1 MVRHATSS
9 PGAVSNSSYASD
21 KSEPTNALERLMAQ
35 LMNSPLTTVEHQM
48 FDVAVGTPVRRHE
61 SFSSG
66 GSTPP
71 TTPPTPTSSYSSSS
85 ASKQPKPRKTKDN
98 RGSNKGRPRL
108 DSTSSLNK
116 TPVRVNANKKSS
128 PSTPFLYSTASCSG
142 SECEER
148 FAGARFTLP
157 PSPDAVPLPPAAWF
171 QN

>member
-9 PGAVSNSSYASD
+9 PGAASNSSYASD
-21 KSEPTNALERLMAQ
+21 KSEPNALERLMAQ

-48 FDVAVGTPVRRHE
+48 FDLAVGTPVRRHE

-71 TTPPTPTSSYSSSS
+71 TTPPTPTSYSSN
-85 ASKQPKPRKTKDN
+85 KQPKVKKTNN

-116 TPVRVNANKKSS
+116 TPVRVNTKKS
-128 PSTPFLYSTASCSG
+128 PSPFLYSTASCSG